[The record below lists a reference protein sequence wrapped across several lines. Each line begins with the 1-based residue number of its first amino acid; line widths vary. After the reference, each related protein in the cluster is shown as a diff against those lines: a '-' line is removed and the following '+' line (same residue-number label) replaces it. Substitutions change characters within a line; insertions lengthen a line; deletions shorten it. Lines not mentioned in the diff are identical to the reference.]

1 MFHSRHLTSRR
12 VENWIVLDLRRRDP
26 ILPGILLEERR
37 LFCRTAVDPSGLSR
51 ALLSSQLVNEDIE
64 ARTVTSDDLTVWELV
79 GPPGRLDEAMQRSL
93 QLHLEEFQL
102 VQWKQVPLMSLAS
115 WTD

>member
-1 MFHSRHLTSRR
+1 M
-12 VENWIVLDLRRRDP
+12 LDLRRLDP
-26 ILPGILLEERR
+26 LMPGTLLEERR

-51 ALLSSQLVNEDIE
+51 ALLSPQLVNEDIE
-64 ARTVTSDDLTVWELV
+64 ARTVTSDDLTIWELV

-93 QLHLEEFQL
+93 QLHLEEFHL
-102 VQWKQVPLMSLAS
+102 VQWRQVPLMAVAS